1 MKKEKVLL
9 YLIAIAVVAFI
20 IAMLVF
26 YPKLPTTLATHYD
39 EKGNPNGFMSKSGFY
54 AFSIAMMILLPLL
67 LLFIIRIDPLRKN
80 VEKFVDIY
88 YEFVLLLVVFTGII
102 NLHTILYNLGLKLP
116 IDVTVGILMAVLFYG
131 IGVLLKHAKRN
142 WFIGIRTPWTLSS
155 DTVWDKTHKWG
166 SVLFKICGLIA
177 LIGVFFKD
185 YSIYFILIPVIA
197 VSLYL
202 TVYSYFV
209 YSKEMKNEL

>member
-1 MKKEKVLL
+1 MKKEKILL

-26 YPKLPTTLATHYD
+26 YPKLPTTLATHFD
-39 EKGNPNGFMSKSGFY
+39 KTGNPNGFMSKLGFY
-54 AFSIAMMILLPLL
+54 ASSIAMMILLPLL
-67 LLFIIRIDPLRKN
+67 LVFIIRIDPLRKN
-80 VEKFVDIY
+80 IEKFVDIY
-88 YEFVLLLVVFTGII
+88 YEFVLLFVVFTGII

-131 IGVLLKHAKRN
+131 IGVLLQHAKRN

-155 DTVWDKTHKWG
+155 DAVWDKTHKQG
-166 SVLFKICGLIA
+166 SVLFKICGVIA

-185 YSIYFILIPVIA
+185 YSIYFILIPIIA

>member
-1 MKKEKVLL
+1 M
-9 YLIAIAVVAFI
+9 
-20 IAMLVF
+20 
-26 YPKLPTTLATHYD
+26 
-39 EKGNPNGFMSKSGFY
+39 
-54 AFSIAMMILLPLL
+54 
-67 LLFIIRIDPLRKN
+67 
-80 VEKFVDIY
+80 
-88 YEFVLLLVVFTGII
+88 
-102 NLHTILYNLGLKLP
+102 P

-131 IGVLLKHAKRN
+131 IGVLLQHAKRN

-155 DTVWDKTHKWG
+155 DTVWDKTHKQG

-185 YSIYFILIPVIA
+185 YSIYFILIPIIV